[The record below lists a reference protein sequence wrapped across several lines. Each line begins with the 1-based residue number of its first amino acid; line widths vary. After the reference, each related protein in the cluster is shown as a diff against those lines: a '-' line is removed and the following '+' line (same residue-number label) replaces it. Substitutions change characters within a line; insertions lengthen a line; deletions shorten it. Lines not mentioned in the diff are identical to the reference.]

1 MMKITSQP
9 TPALSAVSSK
19 TSSDTPSLASRNST
33 KAAAAPQT
41 QLSAELGLVQAARQQ
56 LNALPDVD
64 LDKVAALRQA
74 IADGELPLDMAALSQ
89 AVIELHRS

>member
-1 MMKITSQP
+1 MKITSPP
-9 TPALSAVSSK
+9 TAALTPVSSK
-19 TSSDTPSLASRNST
+19 TSSDTPSLASRHSA
-33 KAAAAPQT
+33 KAATAPQT
-41 QLSAELGLVQAARQQ
+41 QLSAEVGLVQAARQQ

-74 IADGELPLDMAALSQ
+74 IAEGEMPLDMAALSQ

>member
-1 MMKITSQP
+1 MKITSQP
-9 TPALSAVSSK
+9 TPALSSVSAK
-19 TSSDTPSLASRNST
+19 TSSDTSSLASKPHAKMAT
-33 KAAAAPQT
+33 APQT

-74 IADGELPLDMAALSQ
+74 IANGELPLDIAALSQ